1 MTAIALK
8 LISAG
13 AVIVP
18 AVAYLGFAG
27 MKDGMVQYHIQ
38 VDAFVKD
45 ARYQNQRVRLAGK
58 VSDQQLSIG
67 SGRLG
72 AKFVLQGQ
80 SAHVPVSYAGIVP
93 DLFKAGC
100 DVIAEGKMDR
110 DGTFKADVVMT
121 KCASK
126 YESNGHGATEKK
138 S

>member
-1 MTAIALK
+1 MTPIALK

-38 VDAFVKD
+38 VDAYVKD
-45 ARYQNQRVRLAGK
+45 AKYQNQRVRLAGK
-58 VSDQQLSIG
+58 VSEENLSIG

-80 SAHVPVSYAGIVP
+80 TARVPVSYAGVVP

-100 DVIAEGKMDR
+100 DVIVEGRADR

-126 YESNGHGATEKK
+126 YEPNGHGGMEKK

>member
-1 MTAIALK
+1 MTSIALK

-18 AVAYLGFAG
+18 AVAYLGYAG
-27 MKDGMVQYHIQ
+27 MKDGMVQYHVQ

-45 ARYQNQRVRLAGK
+45 AKLHNERVRLAGK
-58 VSDQQLSIG
+58 VSLEHLSIG

-72 AKFVLQGQ
+72 ANFILEGQ
-80 SAHVPVSYAGIVP
+80 TARLPVSYHGIVP
-93 DLFKAGC
+93 DLFKGGC
-100 DVIAEGKMDR
+100 EVVVEGRMGS
-110 DGTFKADVVMT
+110 DGTFNADLVMT

-126 YESNGHGATEKK
+126 YESAGHGAAEKK

>member
-1 MTAIALK
+1 MTPIALK

-27 MKDGMVQYHIQ
+27 LKDGMVQYHIH
-38 VDAFVKD
+38 VDAYVKD
-45 ARYQNQRVRLAGK
+45 ARFQKQRVRLAGK
-58 VSDQQLSIG
+58 VSDENLSIG

-72 AKFVLQGQ
+72 TKFVLLGDT
-80 SAHVPVSYAGIVP
+80 ARVPVSYTGVVP

-100 DVIAEGKMDR
+100 DVVVEGKASP
-110 DGTFKADVVMT
+110 DGTFKADLVMT

-126 YESNGHGATEKK
+126 YEPNGHGGMEKK